1 MWALFTRPKYGIH
14 VTLRRTVPWRR
25 LRRAESGSMTGG
37 SWTSG
42 DVAGRSGR
50 SFPSDRLERKVPMR
64 VGLLTGGGDC
74 PGLNAVIR
82 AVVQQLENAG
92 ATCIGIQEGWR
103 GLIQD
108 LTCPLTTAQTDGIIA
123 QGGSTLGSS
132 RTNPY
137 RNPETD
143 LAALRE
149 NFDRLEL
156 DALVVIGG
164 DDTLGVALRL
174 RNDFQYPVVGIP
186 KTIDNDLRVADFS
199 FGFDTAVNIV
209 TEAVDRIRTTTESH
223 RRIVVVE
230 TMGRQSGWI
239 ACFSGMAVGADYI
252 LIPEV
257 PIDLPHLLS
266 VLSRRRRAGK
276 KYGIVIVA
284 EGARFP
290 DRGPFTIDDSP
301 DPFGNLRLGGI
312 GMAVADAIEK
322 QTGLETR
329 VVVLGH
335 LQRGGSPSAYDRILA
350 TRLGLAASRL
360 VLQRRFGTIV
370 TLMNGTIGETQL
382 SETNTA
388 NKTLDLSYY
397 DEAAAF
403 FT

>member
-1 MWALFTRPKYGIH
+1 
-14 VTLRRTVPWRR
+14 
-25 LRRAESGSMTGG
+25 MTGE
-37 SWTSG
+37 SRPAG
-42 DVAGRSGR
+42 DANGGPGRSIPTPAGEEG
-50 SFPSDRLERKVPMR
+50 PAMR

-82 AVVQQLENAG
+82 AVVQQLEQAD
-92 ATCIGIQEGWR
+92 ATCIGILEGWR

-108 LTCPLTTAQTDGIIA
+108 LTCPLTTARTDGIIA
-123 QGGSTLGSS
+123 EGGSILGSS

-143 LAALRE
+143 LVALRT

-164 DDTLGVALRL
+164 DDTMGVALRL
-174 RNDFQYPVVGIP
+174 RNDFRCPVVGIP

-209 TEAVDRIRTTTESH
+209 TEAVDRLRTTTESH

-239 ACFSGMAVGADYI
+239 ACFSGMAAGADYI

-266 VLSRRRRAGK
+266 VLSRRRAAGK

-290 DRGPFTIDDSP
+290 DQGPFTIDDAP
-301 DPFGNLRLGGI
+301 DPFGNPRLGGI

-322 QTGLETR
+322 QMKLETR

-370 TLMNGTIGETQL
+370 TLLNGTIGETHL

-397 DEAAAF
+397 DEAASF
-403 FT
+403 FH

>member
-1 MWALFTRPKYGIH
+1 
-14 VTLRRTVPWRR
+14 
-25 LRRAESGSMTGG
+25 
-37 SWTSG
+37 
-42 DVAGRSGR
+42 
-50 SFPSDRLERKVPMR
+50 MR

-82 AVVQQLENAG
+82 AVVHQLEQGG
-92 ATCIGIQEGWR
+92 ATCIGILEGWR

-108 LTCPLTTAQTDGIIA
+108 LTCPLTTAETDGIIA
-123 QGGSTLGSS
+123 LGGSILGSS

-149 NFDRLEL
+149 NFKRQQL

-174 RNDFQYPVVGIP
+174 SNDFQYPVVGIP

-209 TEAVDRIRTTTESH
+209 TEAVDRLRTTTETH
-223 RRIVVVE
+223 RRIVLVE
-230 TMGRQSGWI
+230 TMGRHSGWI
-239 ACFSGMAVGADYI
+239 ACFAGMAVGADYI

-266 VLSRRRRAGK
+266 VLSRRRAAGK
-276 KYGIVIVA
+276 RYGIVVVA

-290 DRGPFTIDDSP
+290 DRRPITIDDAT
-301 DPFGNLRLGGI
+301 DPFGNPRLGGI
-312 GMAVADAIEK
+312 AVTVADEIARAMR
-322 QTGLETR
+322 LETR
-329 VVVLGH
+329 AVVLGH

-360 VLQRRFGTIV
+360 VLHGRFGTIV
-370 TLMNGTIGETQL
+370 THINGTIGETPL
-382 SETNTA
+382 TELNTA

-403 FT
+403 FQ